1 MATWRE
7 ISYMVND
14 ELKLFSNDASF
25 TIEHIMFLAEKCR
38 ALLLER
44 KYKDVRKGEVPHANY
59 QTLCLDLIE
68 VPAIPGTSCFGSY
81 LRSTEKIPSLLKVG
95 MRRAYP
101 VDYFSSELFTW
112 VSRERMQFVGHNK
125 WLKNVIYVTKGVD
138 DYLYLKSSNPQFLYL
153 KSMKLDAVFQDAK
166 GAYEISC
173 DKNDNCDILDS
184 EFPMEESMVDPLV
197 QMIVQELGGQRY
209 MPKDE
214 VNNAQDDMSGM
225 QNVNR
230 RAAAVPQANIQQAQ

>member
-7 ISYMVND
+7 IAYMVND

-25 TIEHIMFLAEKCR
+25 TIEHIMFLAEKYR

-44 KYKDVRKGEVPHANY
+44 KYKDVRKGEIPHANY
-59 QTLCLDLIE
+59 QTLCLDLEE
-68 VPAIPGTSCFGSY
+68 VPAIPGTDCYGSY
-81 LRSTEKIPSLLKVG
+81 LKSTEKIPSLLKIG
-95 MRRAYP
+95 MKRAYP

-153 KSMKLDAVFQDAK
+153 KSMKLDAVFQDIQDAHK
-166 GAYEISC
+166 LSC
-173 DKNDNCDILDS
+173 DNQGNCDILDS
-184 EFPMEESMVDPLV
+184 EFPLEEAMVGPVIQL
-197 QMIVQELGGQRY
+197 IVQELSGQKY

-214 VNNAQDDMSGM
+214 DNNAKDDLSGM
-225 QNVNR
+225 QNLNR
-230 RAAAVPQANIQQAQ
+230 RAIPISQAEIQS